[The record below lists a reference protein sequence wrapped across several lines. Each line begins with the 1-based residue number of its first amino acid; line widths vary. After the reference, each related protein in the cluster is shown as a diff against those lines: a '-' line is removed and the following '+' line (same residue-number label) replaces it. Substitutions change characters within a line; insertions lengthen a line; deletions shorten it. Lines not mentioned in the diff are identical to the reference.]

1 MAFAKTLTLTAT
13 GTTPAASLPWIVDAW
28 GNPQSIGVNC
38 ILTGSATYSVEGAY
52 EDLKPQWDTV
62 NNTVNW
68 VTVANFTSLTAS
80 TNGAITGGPYTMLR
94 LLTTSGTGTVT
105 AKFVQTYAGRAT

>member
-1 MAFAKTLTLTAT
+1 MAFAKTLTVT
-13 GTTPAASLPWIVDAW
+13 GSSTTSVASTPWIVDAW
-28 GNPQSIGVNC
+28 ASQDIAGNCV
-38 ILTGSATYSVEGAY
+38 LTGAATYSLQGAY

-68 VTVANFTSLTAS
+68 VTVANFATLTAS
-80 TNGAITGGPYTMLR
+80 TNGKVAGGPYTMLR
-94 LLTTSGTGTVT
+94 LLISSGTGSVT